1 MIFLIFSIEKLNF
14 DMVKRS
20 EIKETNSRNTCINA
34 LLEDNSLEH
43 ILQYNC
49 INSLKFIYW
58 DYKEFQDLVQSFII
72 F

>member
-49 INSLKFIYW
+49 INSLKFIY
-58 DYKEFQDLVQSFII
+58 
-72 F
+72 